1 MVAREEGG
9 KVACP
14 LCGQVAEVDWET
26 LEGAPLLYDA
36 CPHLQGAEWEGEP
49 GQARFYVRTGGD
61 EDEGAEGGGES
72 MRTARVLRITR
83 HPLSEAQREAL
94 LEAARLLLS
103 AEAIEVT
110 EHRETIQDAEEALR
124 LAEELSAEL
133 VEVVL
138 PLPLLAQLVPAL
150 RGRGVPV
157 LRAVMQR
164 ELSPSGEATF
174 TFVGYE
180 LIERVEVVAHPITGR
195 GKP

>member
-1 MVAREEGG
+1 
-9 KVACP
+9 
-14 LCGQVAEVDWET
+14 
-26 LEGAPLLYDA
+26 
-36 CPHLQGAEWEGEP
+36 
-49 GQARFYVRTGGD
+49 
-61 EDEGAEGGGES
+61 

-110 EHRETIQDAEEALR
+110 EHRETIQDAQEALR
-124 LAEELSAEL
+124 LVEELSAEL

-138 PLPLLAQLVPAL
+138 PLALLAQLVPAL
-150 RGRGVPV
+150 RERGVPV

-164 ELSPSGEATF
+164 ELDPETGQVAF
-174 TFVGYE
+174 TFQGYE

-195 GKP
+195 GEP